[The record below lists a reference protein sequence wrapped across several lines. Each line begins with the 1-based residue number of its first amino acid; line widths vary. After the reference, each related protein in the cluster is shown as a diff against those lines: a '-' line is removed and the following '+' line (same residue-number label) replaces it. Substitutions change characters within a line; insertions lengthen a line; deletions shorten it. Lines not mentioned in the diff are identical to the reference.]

1 MEILKKKNLPSIE
14 ERRHSFKESLK
25 RTCDQHDRC
34 PAGRDDLLSDYGVEM
49 YPRKSIW
56 TRGVL
61 ALGAGI
67 LLLSGLQRWS
77 EATVRTKG
85 SDDARSIRVDGSE
98 NDSPSIFERS
108 KESARDVDNILPGSW
123 QIEDDRRW
131 KRSARFD
138 RRKEEGSIFEDSAE
152 TDAIHEKRRASSSI
166 DINDREIDGDGLLLR
181 RNFRTDEAD
190 RTLGES
196 SKRDWRHVIM
206 RTDDMRSIDINSVAR
221 ISSEAKAKR
230 RLIEQEGSRNEKND
244 DQAID
249 IATLRN
255 DRSEVEETESRSRSE
270 ADDPRSRLDVF
281 RLRETSINADNDL
294 RSSTLSPIQGSIERS
309 ARSSDR
315 HGSLDRDPHILQNA
329 GAENE
334 EGIFAL
340 SRSIIADKSVKRQ
353 RDKIEENSP
362 GGRASIPEFLERN
375 ERNIQRSA
383 AEMPEELLFFHEN
396 RQRAE
401 SSAMRPTIQD
411 HKDLSYE
418 RERKDETSE
427 GNLIREFEEFENNDE
442 NDVRESDLSI
452 NKEDRSQDAPFE
464 DLNSNVDS
472 EFRDESDD
480 EESSSDTSAFQI
492 LDSIPSDN
500 KRGKVTRG
508 EDSKD
513 LMVANNFA
521 LTTRDPK
528 INPGA
533 LISEYRPIFARNKRK
548 MTRNNFIKKMIRS
561 IDRRRNAWTF
571 AGSSD
576 NAESTAIQKADG
588 HETAIGDR
596 RKRRANYYSAQS
608 ATPMAYVHIQPAY
621 PAAPPTSRK
630 CVRCMVFYKPRP
642 PCPPK
647 PPPRIVLPSYRY
659 HEPASKWRGLKY
671 GE

>member
-1 MEILKKKNLPSIE
+1 
-14 ERRHSFKESLK
+14 
-25 RTCDQHDRC
+25 
-34 PAGRDDLLSDYGVEM
+34 M
-49 YPRKSIW
+49 YHGKSIW
-56 TRGVL
+56 ARGVL

-77 EATVRTKG
+77 EATKG

-131 KRSARFD
+131 KRSARSD

-152 TDAIHEKRRASSSI
+152 TDAIHEKRRASPSI
-166 DINDREIDGDGLLLR
+166 DISDREIDGDGLAILR
-181 RNFRTDEAD
+181 RNFRADEAD

-196 SKRDWRHVIM
+196 SKRDRRHVIM
-206 RTDDMRSIDINSVAR
+206 RTDDMRSIDINSVTR

-249 IATLRN
+249 IAMLHN
-255 DRSEVEETESRSRSE
+255 DRSEVEETESRSRSK

-281 RLRETSINADNDL
+281 RSRETSINADNDL
-294 RSSTLSPIQGSIERS
+294 RSSMLSPIQGSIDEES

-329 GAENE
+329 GAEN

-353 RDKIEENSP
+353 RDKIEENSS
-362 GGRASIPEFLERN
+362 GGRASILESLERN
-375 ERNIQRSA
+375 ERNIRRSA
-383 AEMPEELLFFHEN
+383 AEMLEELLFFHEN

-401 SSAMRPTIQD
+401 SSAMRPAEAIQD
-411 HKDLSYE
+411 HKNLSYE

-464 DLNSNVDS
+464 DLNSSIDS
-472 EFRDESDD
+472 EFRNESDD
-480 EESSSDTSAFQI
+480 EESSSNTSTFQI

-513 LMVANNFA
+513 LMVANNFV

-630 CVRCMVFYKPRP
+630 CVRCMVVYK

-647 PPPRIVLPSYRY
+647 PRPPPRIVLPSYRY
-659 HEPASKWRGLKY
+659 HEPANKWRGLKY